1 MIILCDLAKL
11 AKRHSLGAGRDLRRS
26 ASLCYDPP
34 RVIRLYHVSKV
45 YPPRFTALSD
55 VSLAIE
61 PGEFVFLT
69 GPSGAGKTTL
79 LRLLLG
85 AETPTVGQV
94 VIGGRNLVRLGRRGI
109 AKLRRSTG
117 MVFQDAKLLPGLPV
131 LDNVAL
137 PAEAAGESSKEAR
150 RKAFTLLRELG
161 LKDLVRRYPRSLS
174 GGEQQRVALARALVN
189 EPGLLLADEPTG
201 NLDEESARRVVE
213 LMVRAH
219 SGGATVVLATHDPQL
234 LGAVSGRQITLR
246 AGHLVDGGA
255 AAE

>member
-11 AKRHSLGAGRDLRRS
+11 AKRLLLAGGRDLRRG

-55 VSLAIE
+55 VSLAIDA
-61 PGEFVFLT
+61 GEFVFLT

-85 AETPTVGQV
+85 AETPTAGQV
-94 VIGGRNLVRLGRRGI
+94 VVGGRNLVRLGRRGI

-150 RKAFTLLRELG
+150 RKAFALLRDLG

>member
-11 AKRHSLGAGRDLRRS
+11 AKRHLLGGGRDLRRG

-94 VIGGRNLVRLGRRGI
+94 VVGGRNLVRLERRGI

-150 RKAFTLLRELG
+150 RKAFALLRDLG

>member
-1 MIILCDLAKL
+1 
-11 AKRHSLGAGRDLRRS
+11 
-26 ASLCYDPP
+26 
-34 RVIRLYHVSKV
+34 VIRLYHVSKV

-61 PGEFVFLT
+61 AGEFVFLT

-85 AETPTVGQV
+85 AETPTAGQI
-94 VIGGRNLVRLGRRGI
+94 VIGGRNLARLGRQGI
-109 AKLRRSTG
+109 AKLRRGTG

-137 PAEAAGESSKEAR
+137 PAEAAGESSKESR
-150 RKAFTLLRELG
+150 RKAFALLRDLG
-161 LKDLVRRYPRSLS
+161 LKDLVHRYPRSLS

-201 NLDEESARRVVE
+201 NLSQQAGLEVMHALREVCDRDRRTILLVTHNPRDATFADE
-213 LMVRAH
+213 VRF
-219 SGGATVVLATHDPQL
+219 
-234 LGAVSGRQITLR
+234 
-246 AGHLVDGGA
+246 LVDGRIADTVLQKSMKIEDVHA
-255 AAE
+255 ALAKLAI